1 MAIAV
6 PAALA
11 LGAIGLAG
19 EAVIHVQQ
27 YISVLNGVRWVG
39 PLFLANAAACLV
51 VLAGLA
57 MPRFRALAALAGII
71 ISTLALAALVVSYGR
86 GLFGWQEGGFRTPVE
101 LAIIAEGIAIIG
113 LSAALVPSAMRRQ
126 NTA

>member
-57 MPRFRALAALAGII
+57 MPRFRPLAALAGII